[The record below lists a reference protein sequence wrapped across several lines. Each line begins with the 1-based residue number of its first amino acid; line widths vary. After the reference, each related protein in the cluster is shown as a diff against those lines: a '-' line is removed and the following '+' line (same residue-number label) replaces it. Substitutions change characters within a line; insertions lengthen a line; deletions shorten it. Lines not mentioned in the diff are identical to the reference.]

1 LIRDMVT
8 NGDWA
13 NASLLPQA
21 PENGVADLSA

>member
-1 LIRDMVT
+1 MVT

-13 NASLLPQA
+13 NASLLQQA